1 MTSSDPGPAGPLAE
15 SPRDAALSLLHFL
28 RMVTPPAVAVRMTGI
43 SKRFGSVQ
51 ALQAASLEVSRG
63 EIHGLVG
70 ENGAGK
76 TTLVNVLYG
85 LLAPDEGKVELDGRP
100 AAIASP
106 RDAIR
111 HGIGMVHQ
119 HFMLVADMTV
129 AENACLGLPSPRPP
143 LSVVPAARSRIDELS
158 ERYGLGV
165 GADDLIESLP
175 VGLQQRV
182 ELLKLLYREAEVL
195 ILDEPTAVLTPI
207 EWQELAG
214 TLRSLASE
222 GKSVILITHKLEE
235 VLGVADR
242 CTVLRD
248 GHRIGTVEAAGATK
262 ATLARMMVGRDV
274 VFRVERP
281 PAQLGPPVLAVED
294 LGLTEPDGRQLLDGL
309 SFQIRAGEILGVAG
323 VEGNGQGELF
333 DVLTGMRRP
342 TTGRITF
349 GGTDGAR
356 ASPTAFVQAGG
367 AAIPAD
373 RHRDAVALDLSVM
386 ENLMMRQFRER
397 RFLRHGLLR
406 RRVMAEHCQALL
418 PQYDIRTSSIE
429 APVRQ
434 LSGGNQ
440 QKAVLARELSRSP
453 RLLVAAQP
461 TRGLDVGAI
470 EQVYARLF
478 AHKRA
483 GGATLLISSE
493 LDEVLNL
500 SDRVAVMVGGRFLE
514 ILGASDADMETLGL
528 LMGGEGVAGG
538 PA

>member
-1 MTSSDPGPAGPLAE
+1 
-15 SPRDAALSLLHFL
+15 
-28 RMVTPPAVAVRMTGI
+28 VTPAAVSVRMTGV
-43 SKRFGSVQ
+43 SKRFGDVQ
-51 ALQAASLEVSRG
+51 ALASASLDVRRG

-76 TTLVNVLYG
+76 TTLMNVLYG
-85 LLAPDEGKVELDGRP
+85 LLPPDAGGVEIQGRP

-106 RDAIR
+106 RDAINL
-111 HGIGMVHQ
+111 GIGMVHQ
-119 HFMLVADMTV
+119 HFMLVPDMTV

-143 LSVVPAARSRIDELS
+143 LSLVPQARSRIAELS
-158 ERYGLGV
+158 ERYRLLV
-165 GADDLIESLP
+165 GPDDLVETMP

-182 ELLKLLYREAEVL
+182 ELLKLLYRGAEVL

-214 TLRSLASE
+214 ILRSLAGE
-222 GKSVILITHKLEE
+222 GKSVILITHKLDEI
-235 VLGVADR
+235 LGVADR

-248 GHRIGTVEAAGATK
+248 GRRIGTVEAGDATK
-262 ATLARMMVGRDV
+262 ANLAKMMVGRDV

-281 PAQLGPPVLAVED
+281 RTEPGPPVVKVAR
-294 LGLTEPDGRQLLDGL
+294 LGLAEPGGRRLLEGI
-309 SFQIRAGEILGVAG
+309 SFEIRAGEILGVAG

-342 TTGRITF
+342 TEGRIEV
-349 GGTDGAR
+349 DGRDATR
-356 ASPTAFVQAGG
+356 SSPTEFVRAGG

-373 RHRDAVALDLSVM
+373 RHRAAVALDLSVL
-386 ENLMMRQFRER
+386 ENLMMRQFREP
-397 RFLRHGLLR
+397 RFLRHGVLR
-406 RRVMAEHCQALL
+406 RRAMAEHCRALL
-418 PQYDIRTSSIE
+418 DGYDIRT
-429 APVRQ
+429 AGVDTPVGQ

-440 QKAVLARELSRSP
+440 QKAVLARELSRGP

-470 EQVYARLF
+470 EQIYARLF
-478 AHKRA
+478 DHKRT

-493 LDEVLNL
+493 LDEVLSL

-514 ILGASDADMETLGL
+514 VLDAAGTDMETLGL
-528 LMGGEGVAGG
+528 LMGGEATVDAGS
-538 PA
+538 